1 MKLEFKKSISNKI
14 LMTLSIL
21 FVFSFLLG
29 YFLPVGIDKVTNLDY
44 PKYFFSA
51 YTVLTEFGFL
61 LFSFIISYFIN
72 KEYSN
77 KSLLFYKLIK
87 ENIYSFF
94 YKKASILFLESLA
107 IIVVGI
113 TIISMVFSDFSHYF
127 FLIIMFLLVVLQY
140 ILVVGTI
147 SIVSPNVLISI
158 GLSIV
163 YWIASIILVA
173 INKEMFGFLAPF
185 EASNSMYVS
194 VEKVLNGE
202 IPTINLHDVLT
213 IALFFTFVFI
223 VNFIVLGLFKKRWL
237 KLGL

>member
-1 MKLEFKKSISNKI
+1 
-14 LMTLSIL
+14 
-21 FVFSFLLG
+21 
-29 YFLPVGIDKVTNLDY
+29 LDY

-223 VNFIVLGLFKKRWL
+223 VNFIVLGLSKKRWL

>member
-1 MKLEFKKSISNKI
+1 
-14 LMTLSIL
+14 
-21 FVFSFLLG
+21 
-29 YFLPVGIDKVTNLDY
+29 
-44 PKYFFSA
+44 KYFFSA

-72 KEYSN
+72 KEYAN

-223 VNFIVLGLFKKRWL
+223 VNFIVLGLSKKRWL

>member
-44 PKYFFSA
+44 PKYFFST

-223 VNFIVLGLFKKRWL
+223 VNFIVLGLSKKRWL

>member
-1 MKLEFKKSISNKI
+1 
-14 LMTLSIL
+14 
-21 FVFSFLLG
+21 
-29 YFLPVGIDKVTNLDY
+29 
-44 PKYFFSA
+44 
-51 YTVLTEFGFL
+51 
-61 LFSFIISYFIN
+61 
-72 KEYSN
+72 
-77 KSLLFYKLIK
+77 
-87 ENIYSFF
+87 
-94 YKKASILFLESLA
+94 
-107 IIVVGI
+107 
-113 TIISMVFSDFSHYF
+113 
-127 FLIIMFLLVVLQY
+127 MFLLVVLQY

-223 VNFIVLGLFKKRWL
+223 VNFIVLGLSKKRWL

>member
-1 MKLEFKKSISNKI
+1 
-14 LMTLSIL
+14 
-21 FVFSFLLG
+21 
-29 YFLPVGIDKVTNLDY
+29 
-44 PKYFFSA
+44 A

-223 VNFIVLGLFKKRWL
+223 VNFIVLGLSKKRWL

>member
-1 MKLEFKKSISNKI
+1 
-14 LMTLSIL
+14 
-21 FVFSFLLG
+21 
-29 YFLPVGIDKVTNLDY
+29 

-202 IPTINLHDVLT
+202 IPTINPHDVLT

-223 VNFIVLGLFKKRWL
+223 VNFIVLGLSKKRWL

>member
-1 MKLEFKKSISNKI
+1 
-14 LMTLSIL
+14 
-21 FVFSFLLG
+21 
-29 YFLPVGIDKVTNLDY
+29 
-44 PKYFFSA
+44 KYFFSA

-223 VNFIVLGLFKKRWL
+223 VNFIVLGLSKKRWL

>member
-1 MKLEFKKSISNKI
+1 
-14 LMTLSIL
+14 
-21 FVFSFLLG
+21 
-29 YFLPVGIDKVTNLDY
+29 Y

-72 KEYSN
+72 KEYAN

-223 VNFIVLGLFKKRWL
+223 VNFIVLGLSKKRWL

>member
-1 MKLEFKKSISNKI
+1 M
-14 LMTLSIL
+14 
-21 FVFSFLLG
+21 
-29 YFLPVGIDKVTNLDY
+29 
-44 PKYFFSA
+44 
-51 YTVLTEFGFL
+51 
-61 LFSFIISYFIN
+61 N

-223 VNFIVLGLFKKRWL
+223 VNFIVLGLSKKRWL

>member
-1 MKLEFKKSISNKI
+1 
-14 LMTLSIL
+14 
-21 FVFSFLLG
+21 
-29 YFLPVGIDKVTNLDY
+29 
-44 PKYFFSA
+44 SA

-223 VNFIVLGLFKKRWL
+223 VNFIVLGLSKKRWL

>member
-147 SIVSPNVLISI
+147 SIV
-158 GLSIV
+158 

-223 VNFIVLGLFKKRWL
+223 VNFIVLGLSKKRWL

>member
-1 MKLEFKKSISNKI
+1 
-14 LMTLSIL
+14 
-21 FVFSFLLG
+21 
-29 YFLPVGIDKVTNLDY
+29 Y

-223 VNFIVLGLFKKRWL
+223 VNFIVLGLSKKRWL

>member
-51 YTVLTEFGFL
+51 YKVLTEFGFL

-223 VNFIVLGLFKKRWL
+223 VNFIVLGLSKKRWL

>member
-1 MKLEFKKSISNKI
+1 
-14 LMTLSIL
+14 
-21 FVFSFLLG
+21 
-29 YFLPVGIDKVTNLDY
+29 

-223 VNFIVLGLFKKRWL
+223 VNFIVLGLSKKRWL